1 MAAQIEAN
9 EDAFGANENENEAN
23 EDDIG
28 ANENENEE
36 NEDEIGAIENE
47 NEENEHEIAMNENE
61 NEEYEEE
68 DSSVESQ
75 EISVTD
81 QQNIDAFE
89 AKESGE
95 RNRVF
100 VVFRATVKD
109 GITSNDTKRRE
120 FAKSFGMTQQICDH
134 QFKRAHH
141 VLLAELAPSEL
152 NAVQYFQ
159 EKEDRKSKYL
169 VSLMHRL
176 DEGKLADK
184 IKNGSIKKNEEEK
197 IEKFRRKKK
206 NDWTGYEIVNMWK
219 LKKPVECPLK
229 SSNPCIPLGGKVVH
243 SILRQIP
250 QGFELA
256 NRMRRCIAMSL
267 DSYPLKATWFGLK
280 KIEWRSQSYK
290 LLRAHEEVLFS
301 C

>member
-1 MAAQIEAN
+1 MAAEIETNDNEIEIQKNENAGNDNDNPAN
-9 EDAFGANENENEAN
+9 EMEV
-23 EDDIG
+23 
-28 ANENENEE
+28 EE
-36 NEDEIGAIENE
+36 PA
-47 NEENEHEIAMNENE
+47 
-61 NEEYEEE
+61 EE

-75 EISVTD
+75 EISDED

-89 AKESGE
+89 AKEAGE

-100 VVFRATVKD
+100 VAFRATVKD
-109 GITSNDTKRRE
+109 GITGNDSKRKE
-120 FAKSFGMTQQICDH
+120 FAKAFGMSKSIRDH
-134 QFKRAHH
+134 PFKRAHH
-141 VLLAELAPSEL
+141 VMLVELAPTEL

-159 EKEDRKSKYL
+159 GKEDRKSKYL

-184 IKNGSIKKNEEEK
+184 IKNGTIKNHEEEK

-219 LKKPVECPLK
+219 VKKPVPCPLK

-243 SILRQIP
+243 AILRQIP
-250 QGFELA
+250 GGFELA

-267 DSYPLKATWFGLK
+267 DSYPLKATWYGLK
-280 KIEWRSQSYK
+280 QIEWRSQGYK
-290 LLRAHEEVLFS
+290 LLRAHEEVLFA